1 MARLIFSG
9 AKFGGRIY
17 EFALPRTTVGR
28 GDHNTL
34 AIHDPS
40 VSQTHCE
47 VLVYG
52 PEVIVRDLG
61 SSNGTFVNGL
71 RLCNQQCQLKAGQT
85 VRFGLV
91 EAHLEMEPSSYSDS
105 DTAVAETAIF
115 SYVRHLHDDQHA
127 PSKPALVSMKLE
139 PHPEMNLPDPALI
152 PPPAPADGTAQ
163 APQDRPHV

>member
-1 MARLIFSG
+1 MARLIFTG
-9 AKFGGRIY
+9 AKFGGRSY
-17 EFALPRTTVGR
+17 EFSQSKTTVGR

-61 SSNGTFVNGL
+61 STNGTYVNGL
-71 RLCNQQCQLKAGQT
+71 RLCNQQCQLKPGQT

-91 EAHLEMEPSSYSDS
+91 EARLELEPSSYSDS

-115 SYVRHLHDDQHA
+115 SHVRHMHDDQHA
-127 PSKPALVSMKLE
+127 PNKPAVVSMKLD
-139 PHPEMNLPDPALI
+139 PYPEMNPQNPALI
-152 PPPAPADGTAQ
+152 PPPAPADETAQ
-163 APQDRPHV
+163 PPQDHQQV